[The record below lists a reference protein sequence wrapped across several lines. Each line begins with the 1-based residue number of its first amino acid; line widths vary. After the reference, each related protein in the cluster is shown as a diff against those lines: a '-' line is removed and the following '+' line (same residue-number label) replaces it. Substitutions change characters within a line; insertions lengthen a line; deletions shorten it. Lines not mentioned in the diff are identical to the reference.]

1 MRRRSNRHG
10 AGQARPGQCLV
21 LFNGASISVAFNISD
36 TLSSDIDVHVV
47 HFKNIKNV
55 LAYLVFLLLL
65 RAVLE
70 KYIEISFSIMLSG

>member
-1 MRRRSNRHG
+1 MNFDTET
-10 AGQARPGQCLV
+10 ARACLV
-21 LFNGASISVAFNISD
+21 LFNRASISVAFNIFY
-36 TLSSDIDVHVV
+36 TMSSDSDAHVV
-47 HFKNIKNV
+47 QYKNIKNV